1 MPGPP
6 ITPPFSI
13 QPVLEHEQATL
24 IPLKAEDFERLYVVA
39 SDPAIWQ
46 MHPNK
51 NRYRRDV
58 FQIFFEGAMQS
69 GGAFLCWNTA
79 SGELAGSTRFYNY
92 NAEDSSIF
100 IGYTFYAT
108 KYWGTGFNAAVK
120 QRMLDY
126 ILRFV
131 NTVYFHIGAENYRSQ
146 RAIEKL
152 GAVKLKEEWVA
163 YHGEPDRL
171 NFVYCIQKP

>member
-1 MPGPP
+1 MNALSS
-6 ITPPFSI
+6 IAPFSL
-13 QPVLEHEQATL
+13 QPELEDERIRL
-24 IPLKAEDFERLYVVA
+24 VPLKAEDFEKLFVVA

-51 NRYRRDV
+51 NRYQREV
-58 FQIFFEGAMQS
+58 FSTFFEGALQS
-69 GGAFLCWNTA
+69 GGAFLCLA
-79 SGELAGSTRFYNY
+79 MPSGELAGSTRFYNY
-92 NAEDSSIF
+92 DPQEHSIF

-108 KYWGTGFNAAVK
+108 RFWGTGLNTHAK
-120 QRMLDY
+120 QLMLHY
-126 ILRFV
+126 IFRFV

-146 RAIEKL
+146 TAIEKL

-171 NFVYCIQKP
+171 NFVYRIHKQ